1 MGSNANP
8 LTPTLIM
15 LILTLALTSI
25 LPLTLLLTLTRLPDQ
40 VLGSLPVS
48 TRDAIERL
56 ARRRGGREGAILLI
70 HRDPGRFEHFATL
83 GELSSEPPP
92 WWQDG
97 EDEEEAEDRAARVWH
112 GDGGGGGEGGD
123 ALGPEWLTARDDEG
137 AASTRRTRRLGLGSG
152 LRS

>member
-1 MGSNANP
+1 M
-8 LTPTLIM
+8 
-15 LILTLALTSI
+15 
-25 LPLTLLLTLTRLPDQ
+25 
-40 VLGSLPVS
+40 LGSLPVS

-97 EDEEEAEDRAARVWH
+97 ENDEDEEEAEDRAARVWH
-112 GDGGGGGEGGD
+112 GDGGEGDGGEGGGGEGGD
-123 ALGPEWLTARDDEG
+123 ALGPGWLTARDDEG
-137 AASTRRTRRLGLGSG
+137 GGQQEADPQVRVRVRLGS
-152 LRS
+152 